1 MSEKIPNINWLEE
14 FIIPIEAKN
23 NISEFSTNVDL
34 LLLSKNMVS
43 RRIIFYR
50 HLDYDK
56 NTWELLETW
65 REKWEKEAKK
75 INDFIWEWK
84 YSLMYSGD
92 TARSQQTADI
102 FESKISFTEKLNNIY
117 WLRSR
122 NKNSDNIWLS
132 SSEIAFKSMELFRD
146 LIQENKDVVC
156 IAHKSNIGPFLDFLN
171 NKEGNR
177 LIEYS
182 ALQPGESYIVD
193 INNSW
198 DIIDYNQN
206 TFLQLNIKN
215 FKKIVQ
221 ILKKDDVLWEVIEK
235 YKKQKIDSKYL
246 QNSINYYFEKYDL
259 YEKYLF
265 SDNLD
270 LSNFCLKNLLK
281 NNKLSTEKIEL
292 MLEKRSL
299 EDLKSF
305 FEIIKNNS
313 IVLNSVFEILK
324 NKVLQNTAL
333 FKIFNNNFELK
344 EHFLKD
350 NLKDFFFAFVLEN
363 DSDINEV
370 LNELDRILNIQQ
382 DKIYKKLRA
391 NLSNILLENEDRLD
405 FLYQQ
410 FYLNLNFSIFDSD
423 IVWYLEEFILRVEKN
438 IYAKIDDKEY
448 LYKYENNDDL
458 IFKIKE
464 DENTKFLEMII
475 YFVNNQAIKSDLISD
490 KIEKIKNA
498 YLIEERSQT
507 ELKRSYLS
515 SNKSEKIADIELQE
529 IYENKLDNIWND
541 FFKVWENWK
550 EQNPEKNAYD
560 IDLQQE
566 LVPILRKYEIKE
578 KYYELLIYS
587 IDNKMYEFV
596 EDMMRSYFKNKI

>member
-92 TARSQQTADI
+92 TARSQQTANI

-198 DIIDYNQN
+198 DIIDYNDN
-206 TFLQLNIKN
+206 NFLQLNIKN
-215 FKKIVQ
+215 FKKIVR
-221 ILKKDDVLWEVIEK
+221 ILEKDDVLWEVIEK
-235 YKKQKIDSKYL
+235 YRKQKIDSKYL

-281 NNKLSTEKIEL
+281 NNKLSTENIEL
-292 MLEKRSL
+292 ILEKRSL

-410 FYLNLNFSIFDSD
+410 FYLNLNFSIFDSY

-475 YFVNNQAIKSDLISD
+475 YFVNKQAIKSDLISD

-498 YLIEERSQT
+498 YLIEEKSQT

-541 FFKVWENWK
+541 FFKVWANWK

-578 KYYELLIYS
+578 KYYELLIHS

-596 EDMMRSYFKNKI
+596 ENMMRSYFRK